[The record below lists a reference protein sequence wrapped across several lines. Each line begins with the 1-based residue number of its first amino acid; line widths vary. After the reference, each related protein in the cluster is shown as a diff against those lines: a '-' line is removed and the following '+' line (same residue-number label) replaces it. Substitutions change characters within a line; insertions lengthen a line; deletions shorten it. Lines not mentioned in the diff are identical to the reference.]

1 MPIDR
6 RDPAGPTHS
15 RGPCHLYV
23 LPVVVED
30 LLKLGFS
37 RDPLVR
43 LQQLHPRWYEQFDLD
58 RAFTV
63 ETESVSDA
71 RKLELAYRRA
81 LEAHNAPRPLTMR
94 EDAGGARE
102 WYRGAYATLAD
113 AARDLDAQGHRVH
126 VPLRAWLGEALRGR
140 ADLLYAWTSGL
151 SIDELETPRPGGFG
165 ATPAQTAVRD
175 ALGAFDALDIDLT
188 PWLPEPVLRWHRAS
202 R

>member
-1 MPIDR
+1 MPVDR
-6 RDPAGPTHS
+6 RDPAGATHS
-15 RGPCHLYV
+15 RGRCHLYV

-58 RAFTV
+58 RAFAV
-63 ETESVSDA
+63 ETESVPDA
-71 RKLELAYRRA
+71 RKLELRFRRA

-102 WYRGAYATLAD
+102 WYRGAYDTLAQG
-113 AARDLDAQGHRVH
+113 ARELEGQGYRVH
-126 VPLRAWLGEALRGR
+126 APLRPWLRDALLAR
-140 ADLLYAWTSGL
+140 ADLLFDWTGAL
-151 SIDELETPRPGGFG
+151 SVEELETPRPGGLH
-165 ATPAQTAVRD
+165 ATPAQRAVRD
-175 ALGAFDALDIDLT
+175 ALDAFAALGVDLA
-188 PWLPEPVLRWHRAS
+188 PWLPEPVLHWHRAS

>member
-6 RDPAGPTHS
+6 RDPAGRTQS
-15 RGPCHLYV
+15 RGRCHLYV

-37 RDPLVR
+37 RDPLAR

-63 ETESVSDA
+63 ETESVPDA
-71 RKLELAYRRA
+71 RRLELRFRRDLDAY
-81 LEAHNAPRPLTMR
+81 NAPRPLTMR

-102 WYRGAYATLAD
+102 WYRGAYDVLE
-113 AARDLDAQGHRVH
+113 AASRDLEGEGYTRHA
-126 VPLRAWLGEALRGR
+126 PLRPWLQAALQAR
-140 ADLLYAWTSGL
+140 AELLFDWTSALGVE
-151 SIDELETPRPGGFG
+151 DLETPRPGGFG
-165 ATPAQTAVRD
+165 ATSAQTAVRD
-175 ALGAFDALDIDLT
+175 ALGAFDALDIDLA
-188 PWLPEPVLRWHRAS
+188 PWLPEVVLRWHRAS

>member
-6 RDPAGPTHS
+6 RDPAGRTHS
-15 RGPCHLYV
+15 RGRCHLYV

-37 RDPLVR
+37 RDPLAR

-63 ETESVSDA
+63 ETESVPDA
-71 RKLELAYRRA
+71 RRLELRFRRA
-81 LEAHNAPRPLTMR
+81 FEAHNAPRPLTMR

-102 WYRGAYATLAD
+102 WYRGAYDALEA
-113 AARDLDAQGHRVH
+113 AARELEAAGHVRH
-126 VPLRAWLGEALRGR
+126 APLRPWLRAALEAR
-140 ADLLYAWTSGL
+140 ADLLFDWTALL
-151 SIDELETPRPGGFG
+151 SVDERETPRPGGVG
-165 ATPAQTAVRD
+165 ATGAQTAVRD
-175 ALGAFDALDIDLT
+175 ALGAFDALDIDLA
-188 PWLPEPVLRWHRAS
+188 PWLPEAVLHWHRAS